1 MGLYCALFSYIN
13 YPHSNSDYL
22 NFLSMRFCL
31 LNIFMSK
38 CFLNLL
44 GFLEPILEF
53 DDGLISALKQTN
65 ISAYGWISSCGCRS
79 AVENYCGLDIL
90 RWDTL
95 RKNGQSAVGYIL
107 RLGHFA
113 VWTYC
118 SWTFCGLDTLRSDIL
133 RSGHIAV
140 GHIAALTFL
149 GWTISNNRLG

>member
-1 MGLYCALFSYIN
+1 MANCERKKLVLLPLMMFHGRYFFRHLYSIRLPATFDIQKPQRKNWIGEKWKCVQNLCNLHRMGLYCAPFSYIN

-65 ISAYGWISSCGCRS
+65 ISAYTTTYHFDGSFM
-79 AVENYCGLDIL
+79 IL
-90 RWDTL
+90 HATL
-95 RKNGQSAVGYIL
+95 
-107 RLGHFA
+107 
-113 VWTYC
+113 
-118 SWTFCGLDTLRSDIL
+118 
-133 RSGHIAV
+133 
-140 GHIAALTFL
+140 
-149 GWTISNNRLG
+149 